1 MVAEVLMLIL
11 AFLLPWGQCHSQTI
25 LVEEGEIFDD
35 DGTTQLGPD
44 GFRDTLYGGD
54 CTSGR
59 DMERVTKYAE
69 RNIGNQG
76 ESRQ

>member
-1 MVAEVLMLIL
+1 MLIL
-11 AFLLPWGQCHSQTI
+11 AFLLPWGKCCFQTI

-35 DGTTQLGPD
+35 DGTTQLGAD
-44 GFRDTLYGGD
+44 GFRDTLYGSD
-54 CTSGR
+54 CASGC

-76 ESRQ
+76 ELRQ

>member
-44 GFRDTLYGGD
+44 GFRDTLYGSD
-54 CTSGR
+54 YTSGC
-59 DMERVTKYAE
+59 DME
-69 RNIGNQG
+69 
-76 ESRQ
+76 

>member
-1 MVAEVLMLIL
+1 MLIL

-44 GFRDTLYGGD
+44 DFRDTLYGSD
-54 CTSGR
+54 FTSGC
-59 DMERVTKYAE
+59 DME
-69 RNIGNQG
+69 
-76 ESRQ
+76 